1 MAMFVEDFPFARMM
15 EESISSLQHKVFREL
30 LKRGFDESK
39 NAERDRALSAVLNGQ
54 PNFHIKENLV
64 DYADDGFCSLRLSA
78 KVILSAWMYPFFV
91 QECSIPDV
99 GYCRTTTASFLKQH
113 KWFLITPEQLLPIKL
128 VGPLLEGS
136 SMVQEDLTLRLVP
149 YSDITRLVV
158 DWRYTIRML
167 DKTNE
172 SMFCLDLALVV
183 AWAMILVDRER
194 DHVLRH
200 LARRNG
206 FVPVLECLTEDAA
219 LTIDWHVEAMSTA
232 AWYSAVKWLRE
243 SGWDAMERKG
253 VLERDRFFDR
263 EFSRSF
269 YASSLSVVHD
279 ESMSMSSSSREPFSI
294 FEQPSRWESG
304 KSWIMQQVDAFLRA
318 QQAAPSNTVTMASL
332 IAEERAQDRERKLAR
347 RAKRKK
353 RQRE

>member
-1 MAMFVEDFPFARMM
+1 
-15 EESISSLQHKVFREL
+15 
-30 LKRGFDESK
+30 
-39 NAERDRALSAVLNGQ
+39 
-54 PNFHIKENLV
+54 
-64 DYADDGFCSLRLSA
+64 
-78 KVILSAWMYPFFV
+78 
-91 QECSIPDV
+91 
-99 GYCRTTTASFLKQH
+99 
-113 KWFLITPEQLLPIKL
+113 
-128 VGPLLEGS
+128 
-136 SMVQEDLTLRLVP
+136 
-149 YSDITRLVV
+149 
-158 DWRYTIRML
+158 
-167 DKTNE
+167 
-172 SMFCLDLALVV
+172 
-183 AWAMILVDRER
+183 
-194 DHVLRH
+194 
-200 LARRNG
+200 
-206 FVPVLECLTEDAA
+206 
-219 LTIDWHVEAMSTA
+219 
-232 AWYSAVKWLRE
+232 VKWLRE